1 MSTIIPIGS
10 IIASFVYEKSN
21 NLKGYKEMDDM
32 TIKEVIKNEG
42 YLGHEVF
49 SKNEKYIF
57 ISYWKDIKSIQKW
70 KNNKLHIEAKKMGNT
85 WYKSYKIQISEL
97 QNNYNLD

>member
-1 MSTIIPIGS
+1 MSTIIPKGS

-42 YLGHEVF
+42 YLGHEVV

>member
-1 MSTIIPIGS
+1 MSTIIPKGS

-57 ISYWKDIKSIQKW
+57 IGFI
-70 KNNKLHIEAKKMGNT
+70 
-85 WYKSYKIQISEL
+85 ISLREFK
-97 QNNYNLD
+97 QESFYI

>member
-1 MSTIIPIGS
+1 MSTIIPKGS

-70 KNNKLHIEAKKMGNT
+70 KNNKLHIEAKKMGNI